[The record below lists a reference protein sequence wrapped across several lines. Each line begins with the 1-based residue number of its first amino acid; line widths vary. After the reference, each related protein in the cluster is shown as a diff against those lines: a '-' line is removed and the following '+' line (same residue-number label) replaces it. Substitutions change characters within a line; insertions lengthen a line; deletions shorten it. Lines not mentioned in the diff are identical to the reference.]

1 MPNKKSVKRKVFRPR
16 SRRGGMHKSKRLP
29 LLKDPISNDCDE
41 CTRKCVRVGSECDAR
56 WMVNGDQLYHPARII
71 DGKADGA
78 HFVMVEFIRDRDRD
92 RDPHEPIEDMFAR
105 LSLGN
110 PVPVQQLTETRDL
123 RCPSLEFPAIHANAI
138 HANADQHQANELTRH
153 IMRNPGKVVCLKHGD
168 QNYAVITT
176 KNSGWIKELNEFE
189 KGRIAAVTAMR
200 VRLSPAPAPS
210 YALARAL
217 GRESKAGPLPPIP
230 MLKSHGERLGALQ
243 GFSGN
248 LAMQLTRISVPQPS
262 RSAAQLPHV
271 IMRRELSGQ
280 VHDPLVRHAEVIA
293 KHPHRM
299 ERSRFM
305 GIHSASHV
313 PIHVPFIVPPHPT
326 TSVDAEPI
334 SMSMLFR
341 ISECKACSTCI
352 LREVCATVTPASV
365 VQAAA
370 MYWENRYARV
380 QTATDENTLLS
391 SVGL

>member
-1 MPNKKSVKRKVFRPR
+1 
-16 SRRGGMHKSKRLP
+16 MHKSKRGTPHDGPVAATGLP

-92 RDPHEPIEDMFAR
+92 REPIEDMFAR

-123 RCPSLEFPAIHANAI
+123 RCPSLKFPAIHV
-138 HANADQHQANELTRH
+138 NADQHQANELTRH

-176 KNSGWIKELNEFE
+176 KNFGWIKELNEFE

-200 VRLSPAPAPS
+200 VRLSPAPA
-210 YALARAL
+210 ALAWA
-217 GRESKAGPLPPIP
+217 RESKAGPLPPIP

-262 RSAAQLPHV
+262 RRAAQLPHV

-326 TSVDAEPI
+326 TSVDDTPI
-334 SMSMLFR
+334 SMNMLFR